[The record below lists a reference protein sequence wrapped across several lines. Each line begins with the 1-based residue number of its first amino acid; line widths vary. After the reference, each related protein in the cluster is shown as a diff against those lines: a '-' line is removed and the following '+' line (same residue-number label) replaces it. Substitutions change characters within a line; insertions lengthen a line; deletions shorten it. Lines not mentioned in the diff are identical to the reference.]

1 MCPPY
6 FLLPAQHHRLY
17 TSPSPTYSTTASIP
31 PTHRRTETALQ
42 PALPP
47 PQSSSP
53 PAPAAP
59 KSKITPDHKY
69 CGGSGTWPRQAVS
82 NPHTKTCNPQ
92 RLSAASAR
100 VLLGKCLL
108 VIQRCFSIG
117 EEEARRMRTCETA
130 CGSVRAG
137 AVSRLKGI
145 CKSPFW
151 GGRRK
156 SKLFTGEGPLFV
168 CVRFRVR
175 VRIVYHSRSRRGD
188 GVELVD

>member
-1 MCPPY
+1 M
-6 FLLPAQHHRLY
+6 PAILSSLSS
-17 TSPSPTYSTTASIP
+17 TPSPLYLSISHLLDHPPPIP

-42 PALPP
+42 PALPS

-59 KSKITPDHKY
+59 KSKINPNHKY
-69 CGGSGTWPRQAVS
+69 CGGRSTWPRQGVS
-82 NPHTKTCNPQ
+82 NPHTKTRRTQ

-100 VLLGKCLL
+100 TLLGRCLL
-108 VIQRCFSIG
+108 VIQRCFSIW

-145 CKSPFW
+145 CKSSFR
-151 GGRRK
+151 GG
-156 SKLFTGEGPLFV
+156 GEGKEGSLINLLGKDPCSYASVFV
-168 CVRFRVR
+168 LLW
-175 VRIVYHSRSRRGD
+175 G
-188 GVELVD
+188 

>member
-1 MCPPY
+1 M
-6 FLLPAQHHRLY
+6 PAILS
-17 TSPSPTYSTTASIP
+17 SPSSTPSPLYISISHLLDHRVNPPHPSSYRNCPATGP
-31 PTHRRTETALQ
+31 PTAAILFAPGPSSTEIQNHPRSQILWRFWHLA
-42 PALPP
+42 A
-47 PQSSSP
+47 SSCIEPSHQ
-53 PAPAAP
+53 
-59 KSKITPDHKY
+59 DV
-69 CGGSGTWPRQAVS
+69 Q
-82 NPHTKTCNPQ
+82 PQ